1 MNVSGF
7 VYEEKVKDTFL
18 VENAAQIS
26 ISLNYP
32 FIDFQ
37 TLCKIHLGFTNRVGY
52 GD

>member
-18 VENAAQIS
+18 VENAAQ